1 MKRRFEDGWKNKKL
15 EMQKMSYEMRV
26 EIIRKEIYI
35 NVKLPKLIITKTEGT
50 HTGSAFGNSL
60 NLKLIG

>member
-1 MKRRFEDGWKNKKL
+1 
-15 EMQKMSYEMRV
+15 MQKMSYEMRV

-35 NVKLPKLIITKTEGT
+35 NVKLPKLIITKTKGT
-50 HTGSAFGNSL
+50 QTGSAFGNSL

>member
-1 MKRRFEDGWKNKKL
+1 
-15 EMQKMSYEMRV
+15 MSYEMRV
-26 EIIRKEIYI
+26 EIIPKEIYI

-50 HTGSAFGNSL
+50 QTGSAFGNSL